1 MENNGRH
8 PANSA
13 NFLSL
18 LTCWWMNG
26 IFRTGNKRP
35 LQKSD
40 FLPLNEEDKTKV
52 QTEKLQEQWDKHVRE
67 CSITPGKEPKLWK
80 CVVKILSFKEV
91 SFLLS
96 FWFIESVFRVTLPL
110 ALGLLLASIHSTERN
125 QPLVIGCCLFIGM
138 TGVFSATTHYSAFR
152 CDLLGMRLSSAL
164 KGIVYRKVKDL
175 WCILMCCC
183 CIVVVVYLFAVTITK
198 ILSSFAIE
206 RFSFGPQKLITGGKL
221 KQIANKNI
229 RIWLAEWTDSGYV
242 YTILHCADTISVFK
256 EVRKPWLDCDVKS
269 NRAEWCLVHQK
280 GLRKRN
286 LNIPQLSQPTQRRQ
300 KTKKEQENKQKLER
314 S

>member
-35 LQKSD
+35 LEQSD

-67 CSITPGKEPKLWK
+67 CSITPGKQPKLWK

-96 FWFIESVFRVTLPL
+96 FWFIESVFRITLPL

-183 CIVVVVYLFAVTITK
+183 CRLPFCCYNHQNLKFVCDRAVFVWRTK
-198 ILSSFAIE
+198 TDYGRKTE
-206 RFSFGPQKLITGGKL
+206 
-221 KQIANKNI
+221 
-229 RIWLAEWTDSGYV
+229 TDS
-242 YTILHCADTISVFK
+242 
-256 EVRKPWLDCDVKS
+256 
-269 NRAEWCLVHQK
+269 
-280 GLRKRN
+280 
-286 LNIPQLSQPTQRRQ
+286 
-300 KTKKEQENKQKLER
+300 EQEYKNLISWVNRLRLCLHYIALCRHDFGFQR
-314 S
+314 SSQTLTWLWR

>member
-1 MENNGRH
+1 MENRGYESIKNDDKDLENNGRH
-8 PANSA
+8 PADSA

-35 LQKSD
+35 LEQSD

-67 CSITPGKEPKLWK
+67 CSITPGKQPKLWK
-80 CVVKILSFKEV
+80 CVLKILSFKEV

-96 FWFIESVFRVTLPL
+96 FWFIESVFRITLPL

-125 QPLVIGCCLFIGM
+125 QPLLVGCCLFIGIA
-138 TGVFSATTHYSAFR
+138 GVLSATTQYAGFR

-175 WCILMCCC
+175 
-183 CIVVVVYLFAVTITK
+183 
-198 ILSSFAIE
+198 
-206 RFSFGPQKLITGGKL
+206 
-221 KQIANKNI
+221 
-229 RIWLAEWTDSGYV
+229 
-242 YTILHCADTISVFK
+242 
-256 EVRKPWLDCDVKS
+256 
-269 NRAEWCLVHQK
+269 
-280 GLRKRN
+280 
-286 LNIPQLSQPTQRRQ
+286 
-300 KTKKEQENKQKLER
+300 
-314 S
+314 